1 MANVTQLKHLEH
13 LEDEMLNYGVEG
25 CKAAVSFLQE
35 LRRMLG
41 CDNTT
46 GYMQT
51 KWDGAPAIVCGKE
64 PLTGLFFVGT

>member
-1 MANVTQLKHLEH
+1 
-13 LEDEMLNYGVEG
+13 
-25 CKAAVSFLQE
+25 
-35 LRRMLG
+35 MLG

-64 PLTGLFFVGT
+64 PLTGLFFVGNVRVFLSQTPKFSFEEVDVDIHYPDGGELNKN

>member
-35 LRRMLG
+35 LRKMLG
-41 CDNTT
+41 CDDSK
-46 GYMQT
+46 GFMQT
-51 KWDGAPAIVCGKE
+51 KRVINPPSSSVYPVLLIIH
-64 PLTGLFFVGT
+64 F